1 MNIKQLAYKLQTA
14 LCQKGRYIK
23 INQQQLYSERLERMV
38 TKYVLQEKRITENG
52 AKNQTLFETFQIA
65 DVVKF
70 LAKELGDIS
79 EPDT

>member
-52 AKNQTLFETFQIA
+52 AKNQTLFETFQIE